1 MTVHEMEKFISSVRW
16 RHVRMIPVGEGLT
29 PEVAEERWGKLK
41 HVTPD
46 PHEYVIR
53 DWREVDTDLFDAFVR
68 LIKAEGYR
76 ATYRAPYRPDY
87 VMTNHYLEIDGW
99 CYWFIYPRMLNREPA
114 EHRKHEPIPD

>member
-29 PEVAEERWGKLK
+29 PEVAEERWGKHK

-53 DWREVDTDLFDAFVR
+53 DWREVDTDEFDAFVR
-68 LIKAEGYR
+68 LIKAER
-76 ATYRAPYRPDY
+76 
-87 VMTNHYLEIDGW
+87 L
-99 CYWFIYPRMLNREPA
+99 PRHVSGAVPARLRDEEPLPRDRRLVLLVHLPEDA
-114 EHRKHEPIPD
+114 QPGAG